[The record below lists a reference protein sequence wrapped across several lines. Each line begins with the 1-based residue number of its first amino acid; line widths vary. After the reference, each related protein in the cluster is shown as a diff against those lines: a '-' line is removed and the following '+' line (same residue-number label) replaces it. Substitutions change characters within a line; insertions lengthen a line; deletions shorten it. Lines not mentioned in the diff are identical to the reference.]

1 VSFCGGAHPETL
13 FLIRFCAMPSHDQE
27 NPGGDVSPPLRT
39 ETGEKKQCKTD
50 AEEALEGIQAPMP
63 EGADQAAP

>member
-1 VSFCGGAHPETL
+1 
-13 FLIRFCAMPSHDQE
+13 MPSHDQE